1 MVRKTPLA
9 FALCT
14 LLTAAPQAFASFDM
28 EDCKWSDDSCLLKG
42 TPTFN
47 PNNDSRDNLL
57 RLLSQEKSFALPV
70 QSMPADITRSR
81 DFYFAYHPQWDE
93 ASPQPT
99 AAPAS
104 GENSPLSQQMAELNI
119 RADEINV
126 NDAELENRHVSNNTE
141 SVSAF
146 FAALL
151 ADSTLTAEQRQ
162 ALAQARTGLLSGAT
176 REQIESSLAT
186 LPADSPALSYKNYLA
201 AAASFY
207 AGDYASAER
216 DFTQLAK
223 SERPWLAETAQ
234 YMLMRAAL
242 NKSSQN
248 SVGEYGDFD
257 IAKIN
262 REDATQ
268 AQTQAQAYLQRYP
281 QGLYADSA
289 RGMLRRINWYLQAW
303 PQLAGLYEQTLQQS
317 TDARQ
322 LREIVIE
329 YDNVYGMA
337 FYEQSVVEAFPDA
350 PLVSYIELLRA
361 LRLDNNS
368 KPTLTQAQLDASK
381 PVFEQ
386 SQKLPLWRDLQL
398 NLWLATENYA
408 AIIQAVTPAQKL
420 AAHDTLAFSEQV
432 LYGEALMGQK
442 NWRAARDFWQQL
454 LKLSQDNEQQQYVQ
468 AKLAATLVYSGD
480 VAAVFAPE
488 SAVTN
493 LRFRSQILK
502 TQASPE
508 LLRQQAVHGPNNEER
523 TIALHTLLVRD
534 LTENRFGDWLNDR
547 KLASAITPPVIGDAF
562 ADVNLSIFDWN
573 GDAAQAGYTCRSLNE
588 TVTVLSKNADDA
600 HALNCLGEFFRTT
613 QTHVDLWKNNAG
625 NDVLESAISRK
636 EPFGQFDR
644 QSYYQQVITSPKAEV
659 EDKSFALYR
668 AIMCY
673 APSGS
678 NECGG
683 EEVDKLQR
691 KGWFTQL
698 KTQYPGSPWAQKL
711 KYYW

>member
-47 PNNDSRDNLL
+47 PENDSRDNLL

-186 LPADSPALSYKNYLA
+186 LTADSPAQSYKNYLA

-317 TDARQ
+317 ADARQ

-350 PLVSYIELLRA
+350 PHVSYIELLRA

-573 GDAAQAGYTCRSLNE
+573 GDAAERGYTCRSLNE
-588 TVTVLSKNADDA
+588 TVTVLSKKADDA

-613 QTHVDLWKNNAG
+613 QTHVDLWKNSAG

>member
-47 PNNDSRDNLL
+47 PENDSRDNLL

-93 ASPQPT
+93 AAPQPA

-104 GENSPLSQQMAELNI
+104 AADSPLSRQMAELNI
-119 RADEINV
+119 SADEINV

-151 ADSTLTAEQRQ
+151 ADPTLAAEQRQ

-186 LPADSPALSYKNYLA
+186 LPADSPAQSYKNYLA

-207 AGDYASAER
+207 AGDYASTER

-268 AQTQAQAYLQRYP
+268 AQTQAQVYLQRFP
-281 QGLYADSA
+281 QGLYAESA

-317 TDARQ
+317 ADARQ
-322 LREIVIE
+322 LRDIVIE

-350 PLVSYIELLRA
+350 PHVSYIELLRA

-386 SQKLPLWRDLQL
+386 SQKIAAMARS
-398 NLWLATENYA
+398 ATESVA
-408 AIIQAVTPAQKL
+408 G
-420 AAHDTLAFSEQV
+420 D
-432 LYGEALMGQK
+432 GELRG
-442 NWRAARDFWQQL
+442 D
-454 LKLSQDNEQQQYVQ
+454 
-468 AKLAATLVYSGD
+468 YSG
-480 VAAVFAPE
+480 
-488 SAVTN
+488 SY
-493 LRFRSQILK
+493 
-502 TQASPE
+502 
-508 LLRQQAVHGPNNEER
+508 
-523 TIALHTLLVRD
+523 
-534 LTENRFGDWLNDR
+534 
-547 KLASAITPPVIGDAF
+547 ASAE
-562 ADVNLSIFDWN
+562 
-573 GDAAQAGYTCRSLNE
+573 TCRS
-588 TVTVLSKNADDA
+588 
-600 HALNCLGEFFRTT
+600 RYP
-613 QTHVDLWKNNAG
+613 
-625 NDVLESAISRK
+625 R
-636 EPFGQFDR
+636 
-644 QSYYQQVITSPKAEV
+644 
-659 EDKSFALYR
+659 
-668 AIMCY
+668 
-673 APSGS
+673 
-678 NECGG
+678 
-683 EEVDKLQR
+683 LQR
-691 KGWFTQL
+691 TSAVWRSADGPEEL
-698 KTQYPGSPWAQKL
+698 ARGA
-711 KYYW
+711 